1 MSENRTLFTD
11 SSGKPSPKRIMGIIG
26 VAVGLGMTICKYF
39 LEEKGVVSDT
49 LILGIL
55 TASFAAMSMDVFKKQ

>member
-1 MSENRTLFTD
+1 
-11 SSGKPSPKRIMGIIG
+11 MGIIG
-26 VAVGLGMTICKYF
+26 VAVGLGMTIGKYF